1 MGGKR
6 ETNVGSKKKDKK
18 TSKPGVTV
26 GPKPRAAK
34 TIEEMEQSVRVH
46 ENAGEVHFHVDDEKI
61 KAAVPSADW
70 YKAWEHLS
78 AFPGEEW
85 CYVDQKEGTILKVQS
100 AITDGTVDIILSV
113 KKIALGDTFRELEK
127 FTHPG

>member
-18 TSKPGVTV
+18 SSGKPGITV
-26 GPKPRAAK
+26 GPKPRTTK
-34 TIEEMEQSVRVH
+34 TIEEMEQNVRVH
-46 ENAGEVHFHVDDEKI
+46 ENAGEVHFHVDDENI
-61 KAAVPSADW
+61 KAAVPSAEW
-70 YKAWEHLS
+70 YKTWEHLS
-78 AFPGEEW
+78 VFPGEEW

-113 KKIALGDTFRELEK
+113 KKIILRPKL
-127 FTHPG
+127 HQLRLNPN